1 MNGRFP
7 SAAVA
12 KAYPIAVWSRP
23 PSPVLTA
30 VTIARSLD
38 RKAAALV
45 ESVSKNHGFTD
56 GNKRTTL
63 ILLDLLL
70 ERSGYSLVPLPSDKS
85 IGEAAEDMLLA
96 LVQHRLSFEDIVVW
110 VERRRRRN

>member
-1 MNGRFP
+1 MKRPFP
-7 SAAVA
+7 S
-12 KAYPIAVWSRP
+12 
-23 PSPVLTA
+23 
-30 VTIARSLD
+30 
-38 RKAAALV
+38 AAALV